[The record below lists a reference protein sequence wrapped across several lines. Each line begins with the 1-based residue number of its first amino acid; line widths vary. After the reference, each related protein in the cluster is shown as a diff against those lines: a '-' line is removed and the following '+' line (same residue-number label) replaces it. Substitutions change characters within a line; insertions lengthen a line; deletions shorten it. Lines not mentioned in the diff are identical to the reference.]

1 MNSFLLFRENV
12 RNTRNFQMLSNS
24 TKKAVR
30 YGLETVSHR
39 PPFVWANL
47 LQDYKSQTYFM
58 PLNKKKKM
66 ECRSLSVSALHA
78 SRGNLGLFK
87 RY

>member
-58 PLNKKKKM
+58 PLNKKKENGMPKFV
-66 ECRSLSVSALHA
+66 SVGSACIT
-78 SRGNLGLFK
+78 RKPRFI
-87 RY
+87 